1 MCVLSFLT
9 FLVEKKFIMKNYFL
23 VDRRGDLS
31 LSLSFLQNVSSIDD
45 AKKRGHSRGVSRYR
59 SCRCSRIFTLIII

>member
-1 MCVLSFLT
+1 MCALSFLT
-9 FLVEKKFIMKNYFL
+9 FLVEKKIIMKNYFL